1 MIKRI
6 ITTPELLD
14 LVNGES
20 KPCVEVGL
28 KDGSVTT
35 TDYVDGY
42 RHGKSMR
49 IDKDGDVSLE
59 YYYYNSLIY

>member
-28 KDGSVTT
+28 KDGLDSHIRFI
-35 TDYVDGY
+35 Y
-42 RHGKSMR
+42 
-49 IDKDGDVSLE
+49 IE